1 MKRLVTVA
9 LLGMGWMG
17 LGVAHGQGAGPL
29 YGPNGVSAAAV
40 HKGVNSAGYF
50 QLAVAAMATADPE
63 GLRKAIES
71 DTKAAYRVHF
81 SGGPDELV
89 FQQDVDALRAR
100 GLDRSEGDWVLV
112 LMQAYSEHVMRQGL
126 QALSQLSR
134 DRIWRKIMPPLL
146 EKDAMPPVAIERAVR
161 SVMRETGLPDTETA
175 ELDRAWLEEQQS
187 AGISP
192 LDTANAGSYL
202 GESQQNYRV
211 FKQLIEQ
218 DGEAFGGGRC
228 AGMTGMPARVREAFT
243 GAGK

>member
-63 GLRKAIES
+63 GLRKAIER
-71 DTKAAYRVHF
+71 DAKATYRVHF
-81 SGGPDELV
+81 SNGPDELV

-112 LMQAYSEHVMRQGL
+112 LMQAYAIHTMRQTL
-126 QALSQLSR
+126 EALVQR
-134 DRIWRKIMPPLL
+134 CHDPIWRKILPSAVPKMDL
-146 EKDAMPPVAIERAVR
+146 EPVAIERAVR
-161 SVMRETGLPDTETA
+161 SVMHETGIADADRA
-175 ELDRAWLEEQQS
+175 ELDRAWFAEQKS
-187 AGISP
+187 AGVSP
-192 LDTANAGSYL
+192 LNTLGTDVYL
-202 GESQQNYRV
+202 DSDENYRL

-218 DGEAFGGGRC
+218 DGEVFGGGRC
-228 AGMTGMPARVREAFT
+228 AGMSGMPARVREAFR